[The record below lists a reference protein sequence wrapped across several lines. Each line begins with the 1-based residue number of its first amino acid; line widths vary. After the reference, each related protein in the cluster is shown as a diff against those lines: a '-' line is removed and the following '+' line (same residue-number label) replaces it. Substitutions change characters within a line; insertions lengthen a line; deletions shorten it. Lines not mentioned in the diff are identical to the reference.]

1 METAAPVPSYYELLW
16 PTLQA
21 VIAIDG
27 SGHLSEINSAVV
39 EREDFSEEQQSVLHG
54 DGPQTEIEYRLAW
67 ARTYLKGM
75 GLLDNSTRGVW
86 SVTESGREAQ
96 EEELADLHAEY
107 TRRQRERSRERRR
120 EDRVDEGEEGER
132 DWKDELLDTL
142 VDNETVPPDRFE
154 RLARRLLREA
164 GSSTPAS
171 LGAAVMGASTAPA
184 PTGSR

>member
-1 METAAPVPSYYELLW
+1 MDSPASVPTYYDLLW

-27 SGHLSEINSAVV
+27 SGHLSEINRAVV
-39 EREDFSEEQQSVLHG
+39 EREEFSENQQAALHG

-86 SVTESGREAQ
+86 SVTEAGREAQ
-96 EEELADLHAEY
+96 EDELADRHAEY

-120 EDRVDEGEEGER
+120 EEREEEGEGGER
-132 DWKDELLDTL
+132 DWKEALLDAL
-142 VDNETVPPDRFE
+142 VDNDTVPPDRFE
-154 RLARRLLREA
+154 RLARRLLRERD
-164 GSSTPAS
+164 SSTPA
-171 LGAAVMGASTAPA
+171 
-184 PTGSR
+184 